1 MLCLKTG
8 RDFFSVIENTNP
20 PKFRGIGT
28 QHYFCPV
35 TLYKI
40 VFVIVMI
47 NYGGVV
53 SGPISSEFCKV
64 A

>member
-8 RDFFSVIENTNP
+8 GDFFNVIENTNP

-35 TLYKI
+35 TLFKT
-40 VFVIVMI
+40 FVLAVIFIQVLLKFQ
-47 NYGGVV
+47 NDQR
-53 SGPISSEFCKV
+53 
-64 A
+64 